1 MAEELR
7 GERGKLPE
15 ASKKSE
21 WGRGMF
27 MAKKRAELNPA
38 DYQGKE
44 SPEYWKNLIPCTG
57 RPLSSAIHRQKDPQS
72 IPHGLTQ

>member
-1 MAEELR
+1 
-7 GERGKLPE
+7 
-15 ASKKSE
+15 
-21 WGRGMF
+21 

-72 IPHGLTQ
+72 IPMVSPNKCVHYYEFNKFKTILA